1 MTDKILE
8 ITEKIYNE
16 GVIKAKEDAEQIIA
30 EAKSKAHEIIEAAKK
45 KKKSEIIKKK
55 KKKTEQK
62 KRNLKLL
69 KRRRNKLKKIKRIQT
84 PKFNLQLYSL

>member
-45 KKKSEIIKKK
+45 KGI
-55 KKKTEQK
+55 
-62 KRNLKLL
+62 
-69 KRRRNKLKKIKRIQT
+69 
-84 PKFNLQLYSL
+84 